1 VTTTAPPRPAA
12 PATPPSPPSPGRR
25 VLTRLLRWWRQL
37 TAMRTA
43 LILQF
48 LLALAAIPGSL
59 LPQRS
64 LSQNK
69 VNRYFTDHATLAPWL
84 DRLFLFDVFRSPW
97 FAAIYLLL
105 FISLI
110 GCVVPRAIE
119 HGRTLFAPPPPAP
132 RHLLRLPENT
142 ELSTALAGPAALDVV
157 EEELRVRR
165 FRVVRRE
172 GRAHSAGPSGSPAE
186 ELSAEKGYLRET
198 GNVLFHLSLLALL
211 LGLAGGKLWG
221 YEGSILV
228 TEGQGFCNSFQQY
241 DTYSAGP
248 LVNSGNLSPLCV
260 DLRNFKAT
268 YEQNLTA
275 SSYTA
280 DIGYQLDNARTVDTT
295 IGVNHPLRIDG
306 DRLYVTGH
314 GYSPEFTITRPNG
327 TTFTDLSAPFLPA
340 DQSTM
345 ASQGVLKVPDL
356 GPGAT
361 DQLAIEGFFAPTGA
375 VQGGI
380 LTSVDPR
387 PLDPQVAIVVYTG
400 YLGLD
405 SGLPQSVYSLD
416 QTQIDRGLLTKQGRA
431 NLAVGE
437 SLTLPDRTVVTFS
450 GYREFA
456 SLQLS
461 HDPGQVWVLGAA
473 MAVLAGLL
481 GMLLVRRERVFARV
495 GPGSAGGGTVLSI
508 GSLTRGS
515 ADTGPRFT
523 ALTEQV
529 RTALATR
536 AGHAPATTNSP
547 RPPAEE
553 APPL

>member
-1 VTTTAPPRPAA
+1 
-12 PATPPSPPSPGRR
+12 
-25 VLTRLLRWWRQL
+25 VLNRLLRWWRQL

-43 LILQF
+43 LILLF
-48 LLALAAIPGSL
+48 LLAVAAIPGSL

-64 LSQNK
+64 LSQNN
-69 VNRYFTDHATLAPWL
+69 VNQYFVDHPTLARWL
-84 DRLFLFDVFRSPW
+84 DRLYLFDVFSSPW

-119 HGRTLFAPPPPAP
+119 HARTLFTAPPTAP
-132 RHLLRLPENT
+132 RHLHRLPEHA
-142 ELSTALAGPAALDVV
+142 ELATALPGEAALDVV

-172 GRAHSAGPSGSPAE
+172 GRGGAE
-186 ELSAEKGYLRET
+186 VSAEKGYLRET

-211 LGLAGGKLWG
+211 LGLAGGKMWG

-248 LVNSGNLSPLCV
+248 LVDSGSMSDLCV
-260 DLRNFKAT
+260 DLDDFQAQ
-268 YEQNLTA
+268 YEENLTA
-275 SSYTA
+275 ASYTA
-280 DIGYQLDNARTVDTT
+280 DIGYQLDGADSVATT
-295 IGVNHPLRIDG
+295 IGVNDPLRIDG
-306 DRLYVTGH
+306 ERVYVTGH
-314 GYSPEFTITRPNG
+314 GYSPEFSITLPDG
-327 TTFTDLSAPFLPA
+327 TAFTDLSAPFLPA
-340 DQSTM
+340 DPGTM

-356 GPGAT
+356 GAGAT
-361 DQLAIEGFFAPTGA
+361 DQLGIEGFFAPTG
-375 VQGGI
+375 VMQGGV

-416 QTQIDRGLLTKQGRA
+416 QTQIDRGLLTEAGKA

-437 SLTLPDRTVVTFS
+437 STTLADGTVITFS
-450 GYREFA
+450 GVQEFA
-456 SLQLS
+456 ALQLS
-461 HDPGQVWVLGAA
+461 HDPGQLWVLGAA
-473 MAVLAGLL
+473 MAVLVGLIC
-481 GMLLVRRERVFARV
+481 MLLVRRERVFARL
-495 GPGSAGGGTVLSI
+495 GPGPDGGGTVLSI

-523 ALTEQV
+523 ALTDDV
-529 RTALATR
+529 RAALDARAPTGAAPTA
-536 AGHAPATTNSP
+536 H
-547 RPPAEE
+547 EE
-553 APPL
+553 APPS

>member
-1 VTTTAPPRPAA
+1 MTTTAPPRPSA
-12 PATPPSPPSPGRR
+12 PASPPSRPSPGRR
-25 VLTRLLRWWRQL
+25 VLNRLLRWWRQL

-43 LILQF
+43 LMLLF
-48 LLALAAIPGSL
+48 LLAVASIPGSL

-64 LSQNK
+64 LSRTNVSQ
-69 VNRYFTDHATLAPWL
+69 YFTDHPTLAPWL
-84 DRLFLFDVFRSPW
+84 DRLFLFDVFSSPW

-119 HGRTLFAPPPPAP
+119 HGRTLFTAPPPAP
-132 RHLLRLPENT
+132 RHLQRLPENGT
-142 ELSTALAGPAALDVV
+142 LTTPLAGPAALDVV

-172 GRAHSAGPSGSPAE
+172 GRTGP

-211 LGLAGGKLWG
+211 LGLAGGKMWG

-241 DTYSAGP
+241 DTYSSGP
-248 LVNSGNLSPLCV
+248 LVDGADLTPLCV
-260 DLRNFKAT
+260 DLEDFEAQ
-268 YEQNLTA
+268 YEQDLTA
-275 SSYTA
+275 ASYTA
-280 DIGYQLDNARTVDTT
+280 DISYDVDGGEPVTTT
-295 IGVNHPLRIDG
+295 IGVNDPLRTNG
-306 DRLYVTGH
+306 DRVYVTGH
-314 GYSPEFTITRPNG
+314 GYTPQFSITLPDG
-327 TTFTDLSAPFLPA
+327 TALTDLSAPFLPT
-340 DQSTM
+340 DQGTM
-345 ASQGVLKVPDL
+345 LSQGVLKVPDL
-356 GPGAT
+356 GAGRT
-361 DQLAIEGFFAPTGA
+361 DQLAVEGFFAPTAALQSG
-375 VQGGI
+375 VGL

-387 PLDPQVAIVVYTG
+387 PLNPQVAAIVYTG

-416 QTQIDRGLLTKQGRA
+416 QDVIDRGALTEVARA

-437 SLTLPDRTVVTFS
+437 SMTLPDGTVVTFS
-450 GYREFA
+450 GFKEFA
-456 SLQLS
+456 AVQVS

-473 MAVLAGLL
+473 IAVLVGLL

-495 GPGSAGGGTVLSI
+495 VPDPDGGGTVLAI

-523 ALTEQV
+523 ALTDDV
-529 RTALATR
+529 GAALTTR
-536 AGHAPATTNSP
+536 AGQAPAAA
-547 RPPAEE
+547 RPLSQED
-553 APPL
+553 PPS

>member
-12 PATPPSPPSPGRR
+12 PPTPPSPPSPGRR

-43 LILQF
+43 LVLLF

-64 LSQNK
+64 LSQNN
-69 VNRYFTDHATLAPWL
+69 VRQYFVDNPTLARWL
-84 DRLFLFDVFRSPW
+84 DRLYLFDVFSSPW

-119 HGRTLFAPPPPAP
+119 HGRAVFAAPPPAP
-132 RHLLRLPENT
+132 RHLLRLPDND
-142 ELSTALAGPAALDVV
+142 ELPTDLTGPAALDVV

-165 FRVVRRE
+165 YRVVRRQ
-172 GRAHSAGPSGSPAE
+172 GRSGP

-211 LGLAGGKLWG
+211 LSLAGGKMWG

-248 LVNSGNLSPLCV
+248 LVDSSSLSPLCV
-260 DLRNFKAT
+260 DLDDFKAT
-268 YEQNLTA
+268 YEDDLTA

-280 DIGYQLDNARTVDTT
+280 DIAYELGDDDAEDVT
-295 IGVNHPLRIDG
+295 IGVNDPLRLDG
-306 DRLYVTGH
+306 DRVYVTGH
-314 GYSPEFTITRPNG
+314 GYSPSFSITLPDG
-327 TTFTDLSAPFLPA
+327 TTFTDLSAPFLPS

-356 GPGAT
+356 GAGST
-361 DQLAIEGFFAPTGA
+361 DQLAIEGFFAPTG
-375 VQGGI
+375 VLQGGL

-416 QTQIDRGLLTKQGRA
+416 QTQIDRGLLTEQASA

-437 SLTLPDRTVVTFS
+437 STTLPDGTVVTFS
-450 GYREFA
+450 GVQEFA
-456 SLQLS
+456 AIQVS
-461 HDPGQVWVLGAA
+461 HDPGQLWMLGAA
-473 MAVLAGLL
+473 VSILIGLI

-495 GPGSAGGGTVLSI
+495 DPAADGGGTVLSI

-523 ALTEQV
+523 ALVDTV
-529 RTALATR
+529 RTALAAR
-536 AGHAPATTNSP
+536 SPAAPSAS
-547 RPPAEE
+547 EE
-553 APPL
+553 APPS

>member
-1 VTTTAPPRPAA
+1 MTTTAPPRPAEA
-12 PATPPSPPSPGRR
+12 PTPPSRPSAGRR

-43 LILQF
+43 LVLLF
-48 LLALAAIPGSL
+48 LLAVAAIPGSL

-64 LSQNK
+64 LSQNN
-69 VNRYFTDHATLAPWL
+69 VTQYFTDHPTLARWL
-84 DRLFLFDVFRSPW
+84 DRAYLFDVFSSPW

-119 HGRTLFAPPPPAP
+119 HARVLFAPPPAAP
-132 RHLLRLPENT
+132 RHLRRLPENA
-142 ELSTALAGPAALDVV
+142 ELSTPLAGPAALDVV

-172 GRAHSAGPSGSPAE
+172 GRSGAE
-186 ELSAEKGYLRET
+186 VSAEKGYLRET

-248 LVNSGNLSPLCV
+248 LVGGGDLAPLCV
-260 DLRNFKAT
+260 DLQDFQAQ
-268 YEQNLTA
+268 YEDDGTA
-275 SSYTA
+275 ASYTA
-280 DIGYQLDNARTVDTT
+280 DIGYALGDAGSRDTT
-295 IGVNHPLRIDG
+295 IGVNHPLRIAG
-306 DRLYVTGH
+306 DRVYVTGH
-314 GYSPEFTITRPNG
+314 GYSPRFSITLPDG
-327 TTFTDLSAPFLPA
+327 TAFTDLSAPFLPA
-340 DQSTM
+340 DQATM

-356 GPGAT
+356 GAGAT

-375 VQGGI
+375 LQGGV
-380 LTSVDPR
+380 LVSTDPR
-387 PLDPQVAIVVYTG
+387 PLEPQVAIVVYTG

-416 QTQIDRGLLTKQGRA
+416 QTQIDRGLLTKQGAA

-437 SLTLPDRTVVTFS
+437 SMTLPDGTVVTFS
-450 GYREFA
+450 GYSEFA
-456 SLQLS
+456 ALQLS

-473 MAVLAGLL
+473 MAVLLGLV

-495 GPGSAGGGTVLSI
+495 GAAPDGGGTVLSV
-508 GSLTRGS
+508 GSMTRGS

-523 ALTEQV
+523 ALTDDL
-529 RTALATR
+529 RTALAAR
-536 AGHAPATTNSP
+536 APAAGAA
-547 RPPAEE
+547 PAHEE
-553 APPL
+553 APPS

>member
-1 VTTTAPPRPAA
+1 
-12 PATPPSPPSPGRR
+12 
-25 VLTRLLRWWRQL
+25 VLARLLRWWRQL

-43 LILQF
+43 LVLLF
-48 LLALAAIPGSL
+48 LLAVAAIPGSL

-64 LSQNK
+64 LSQNN
-69 VNRYFTDHATLAPWL
+69 VNQYFTDHPTLARWL
-84 DRLFLFDVFRSPW
+84 DRLFLFDVFSSPW

-110 GCVVPRAIE
+110 GCVLPRALE
-119 HGRTLFAPPPPAP
+119 HARTLVAPPPSAP
-132 RHLLRLPENT
+132 RHLHRLPEHA
-142 ELSTALAGPAALDVV
+142 ELPTPLDGTAALDVV

-165 FRVVRRE
+165 FRVVRRD
-172 GRAHSAGPSGSPAE
+172 GRNGPE
-186 ELSAEKGYLRET
+186 VSAEKGYLRET

-211 LGLAGGKLWG
+211 LGLAAGKMWG

-241 DTYSAGP
+241 DNYSAGP
-248 LVNSGNLSPLCV
+248 LVDGGDLAPLCV
-260 DLRNFKAT
+260 DLTDFQAE
-268 YEQNLTA
+268 YEDNGTA
-275 SSYTA
+275 ASYTA
-280 DIGYQLDNARTVDTT
+280 DIDWSLDGGDPFDTT
-295 IGVNHPLRIDG
+295 IGVNHPLRTDG
-306 DRLYVTGH
+306 DRVYVTGH
-314 GYSPEFTITRPNG
+314 GYSPEFTITLPDG
-327 TTFTDLSAPFLPA
+327 TAFTDLSAPFLPS
-340 DQSTM
+340 DPGTM

-356 GPGAT
+356 GPGNA

-375 VQGGI
+375 LSGGV

-387 PLDPQVAIVVYTG
+387 PLDPQVAVIVYTG

-416 QTQIDRGLLTKQGRA
+416 QTQIDRGLLTEQGRA

-437 SLTLPDRTVVTFS
+437 STTLPDGTVVTFS
-450 GYREFA
+450 GVQEFA
-456 SLQLS
+456 ALQLS
-461 HDPGQVWVLGAA
+461 HDPGQVYVLGAA

-495 GPGSAGGGTVLSI
+495 GPGPDGGGTVLSI

-523 ALTEQV
+523 ALSDDV
-529 RTALATR
+529 RTALAAR
-536 AGHAPATTNSP
+536 APAAP
-547 RPPAEE
+547 GAAPDEE
-553 APPL
+553 APPS